1 MKNFLVK
8 NQLQIFFG
16 LVVLVVG
23 ILLGQHVFAQGINDS
38 IPSSQEYMQLF
49 ASLQGIGGLKGAA
62 LVALIVQAAML
73 GVRQFVQGK
82 YKLLIVAT
90 LTLVGSAVSAYIS
103 GGNSFA
109 SVMTNSVVLTSV
121 QVLVNQIFTQIKKPV

>member
-49 ASLQGIGGLKGAA
+49 ASLQGIGGLKAA
-62 LVALIVQAAML
+62 GIIALIVQAAML

-82 YKLLIVAT
+82 YKLLIVAA
-90 LTLVGSAVSAYIS
+90 LTLIGAAVSAYIS
-103 GGNSFA
+103 GGSFA

>member
-1 MKNFLVK
+1 MKNFLSK
-8 NQLQIFFG
+8 NQLPIFFTIVT
-16 LVVLVVG
+16 LVIG

-38 IPSSQEYMQLF
+38 IPSSQEYLQLF
-49 ASLQGIGGLKGAA
+49 ASLQGIGGLKAAGIIA
-62 LVALIVQAAML
+62 LVVQAAML

-82 YKLLIVAT
+82 YKLLIVAA
-90 LTLVGSAVSAYIS
+90 LTLVGAAVSAYIS
-103 GGNSFA
+103 GGSFA

>member
-1 MKNFLVK
+1 MKNLIVKYQMSFFFALVA
-8 NQLQIFFG
+8 
-16 LVVLVVG
+16 LVVG
-23 ILLGQHVFAQGINDS
+23 VLLGQHAFAQVINDS
-38 IPSSQEYMQLF
+38 APTSQEYLQLF

-82 YKLLIVAT
+82 YKLLIVAA

-109 SVMTNSVVLTSV
+109 SVLTNSVVLTSV

>member
-8 NQLQIFFG
+8 NQLSIFFTIAT
-16 LVVLVVG
+16 LVIG
-23 ILLGQHVFAQGINDS
+23 ILLGQHVFAQTPNDS
-38 IPSSQEYMQLF
+38 IPTASEYMQLF
-49 ASLQGIGGLKGAA
+49 ASLQGIGGLKAA
-62 LVALIVQAAML
+62 GIIALIVQAAML

-82 YKLLIVAT
+82 YKLLIVAA
-90 LTLVGSAVSAYIS
+90 LTLIGAAVSAYIS

-121 QVLVNQIFTQIKKPV
+121 QVLVNQIFTQIKKPE

>member
-8 NQLQIFFG
+8 NQLPIFFTIVT
-16 LVVLVVG
+16 LVIG
-23 ILLGQHVFAQGINDS
+23 ILLGQHVFAQTPNDS
-38 IPSSQEYMQLF
+38 IPTASEYMQLF
-49 ASLQGIGGLKGAA
+49 ASLQGIGGLKAA
-62 LVALIVQAAML
+62 GIIALIVQAAML

-82 YKLLIVAT
+82 YKLLIVAA
-90 LTLVGSAVSAYIS
+90 LTLVGAAVSAYIS
-103 GGNSFA
+103 GGSFA